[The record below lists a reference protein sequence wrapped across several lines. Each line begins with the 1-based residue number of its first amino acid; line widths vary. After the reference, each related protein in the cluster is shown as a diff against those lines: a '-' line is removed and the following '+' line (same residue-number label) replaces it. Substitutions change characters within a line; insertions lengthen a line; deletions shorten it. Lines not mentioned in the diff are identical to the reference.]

1 MISFA
6 NPTNS
11 GVANS
16 SSMIVPCIV
25 NSSLYCWSD
34 TTWFS
39 GSKSWSRMIMAISPP
54 AMKNPNDVIRYR
66 CPMILWSVEDSQSA
80 MTEPL
85 RTLRGAV
92 TGRVDCCSSVVTE
105 RSLLPCAAMPAAH
118 LSTGGTGPG

>member
-34 TTWFS
+34 TMWLS
-39 GSKSWSRMIMAISPP
+39 GPISWMRMIIAIRPP
-54 AMKNPNDVIRYR
+54 MRKNPNEVIRYR
-66 CPMILWSVEDSQSA
+66 WPMTLWSVEDSQSA
-80 MTEPL
+80 IIEPL
-85 RTLRGAV
+85 RALRGAV
-92 TGRVDCCSSVVTE
+92 TGSGWAAVRAW
-105 RSLLPCAAMPAAH
+105 SLSAPC
-118 LSTGGTGPG
+118 